1 MYLVQA
7 LYWLH
12 DILAN
17 KEESSKITKTIEGLQ
32 YDTENSQ
39 KLLDDLFLGLSAMP
53 IWMQETLLKAQQKDV
68 I

>member
-1 MYLVQA
+1 VTGP
-7 LYWLH
+7 
-12 DILAN
+12 
-17 KEESSKITKTIEGLQ
+17 SSKITKTIEGLQ